1 MTSVA
6 DFLLP
11 DLGEGLS
18 EAEVIS
24 WRVSPG
30 DRVTVDQVIAEVE
43 TAKAVVEVPVPYAG
57 VVAALHAKP
66 GSVVSVG
73 QPLITVTE
81 DATAGFGEPG
91 FGEPGVREPGVREPG
106 FREPGV
112 VVPEQVPAA
121 DDGGGV
127 DGDGGEEAS
136 GSVLIGY
143 GTTVAQARTRR
154 GRRRGAV
161 GARSSASAPVPAAS
175 AGAESAAVPIAS
187 AAPDSSAVPTAPA
200 PQASVGVAA
209 PERPG
214 RVAVI
219 SPLVRKEAR
228 DAGLD
233 LTALTATGPD
243 GVLSRRD
250 VRAAIA
256 ELARRQQ
263 PDVVDASAA
272 ADASYAGAGVNGTG
286 GTVTGGAGFASA
298 GVNGTGGAGAAD
310 ASYAGAGVNGT
321 GGAGAGATGTGERRI
336 PLRGARRAVAEK
348 LSRSRR
354 EIPEATVWVDVDATD
369 LVETRRALNAADSSR
384 PVSLL
389 ALLARF
395 TILGLRHY
403 PELNARIEDDE
414 IVVPEAVNLGFAA
427 QTDHGLVV
435 PVVHDAHR
443 LTTRDLSARLAER
456 TTAARDRRLSPADLA
471 GGTFTVNNY
480 GVFGVDGSAAIINH
494 PEVAILGMGRVI
506 DRPWVMDGQL
516 TVRKVTELTLSF
528 DHRACDGGTAG
539 GFLRYVAD
547 CIESPAVALGDM

>member
-1 MTSVA
+1 MP

-11 DLGEGLS
+11 DLGEGLE
-18 EAEVIS
+18 EAEVIA
-24 WRVSPG
+24 WRVKPG
-30 DRVTVDQVIAEVE
+30 DRVAVDQVIAEVE

-57 VVAALHAKP
+57 VVATLHAAA
-66 GSVVSVG
+66 GSTISVG
-73 QPLITVTE
+73 QPLLTVE
-81 DATAGFGEPG
+81 AEEPAA
-91 FGEPGVREPGVREPG
+91 G

-112 VVPEQVPAA
+112 VVPEQSQATANGVADAAARSAATEDAAATGAAATGAAAGDAPAS
-121 DDGGGV
+121 
-127 DGDGGEEAS
+127 GDEAS

-143 GTTVAQARTRR
+143 GTGSLTGAAPTRSRR
-154 GRRRGAV
+154 GRRRAGGTAVAAPAGAPP
-161 GARSSASAPVPAAS
+161 ARPARPAAPPPGTAAPSVPATS
-175 AGAESAAVPIAS
+175 GPAAPP
-187 AAPDSSAVPTAPA
+187 AAPD
-200 PQASVGVAA
+200 
-209 PERPG
+209 RP
-214 RVAVI
+214 RRLAVI

-233 LTALTATGPD
+233 LTTLTGTGPA
-243 GVLSRRD
+243 GVISRED
-250 VRAAIA
+250 VRLAITERA
-256 ELARRQQ
+256 TPQEPQ
-263 PDVVDASAA
+263 ASNAH
-272 ADASYAGAGVNGTG
+272 TE
-286 GTVTGGAGFASA
+286 
-298 GVNGTGGAGAAD
+298 
-310 ASYAGAGVNGT
+310 
-321 GGAGAGATGTGERRI
+321 TGTGERRI
-336 PLRGARRAVAEK
+336 PLRGARRAAADK

-369 LVETRRALNAADSSR
+369 LVETRRALNTADPKR

-395 TILGLRHY
+395 TILGLRRY
-403 PELNARIEDDE
+403 PELNARIERDE
-414 IVVPEAVNLGFAA
+414 IIVPERVNLGFAA

-456 TTAARDRRLSPADLA
+456 TTAARERRLAPADLA

-506 DRPWVMDGQL
+506 DRPWVVAGQL
-516 TVRKVTELTLSF
+516 TVRKVTELTLAF

-547 CIESPAVALGDM
+547 CIESPTTALGDM

>member
-1 MTSVA
+1 MA

-11 DLGEGLS
+11 DLGEGLE
-18 EAEVIS
+18 EAEVIQ
-24 WRVSPG
+24 WRVEPG
-30 DRVTVDQVIAEVE
+30 DRVSVDQVIAEVE

-57 VVAALHAKP
+57 VVAALHATP

-73 QPLITVTE
+73 QPLITVTL
-81 DATAGFGEPG
+81 DAGGAADAAAGGSG
-91 FGEPGVREPGVREPG
+91 GGAGG

-121 DDGGGV
+121 A
-127 DGDGGEEAS
+127 DGGEEAS

-143 GTTVAQARTRR
+143 GTTVAQARPRR
-154 GRRRGAV
+154 GRRRGAA
-161 GARSSASAPVPAAS
+161 GAATTASASSAPSSLSAPPAPS
-175 AGAESAAVPIAS
+175 K
-187 AAPDSSAVPTAPA
+187 APA
-200 PQASVGVAA
+200 PPAPSDLAA
-209 PERPG
+209 PARAG

-219 SPLVRKEAR
+219 SPLARKEAR
-228 DAGLD
+228 DAGVD
-233 LTALTATGPD
+233 LTGLTGTGPD
-243 GVLSRRD
+243 GVVSRQDIRD
-250 VRAAIA
+250 AIA
-256 ELARRQQ
+256 ERTMQQ
-263 PDVVDASAA
+263 QAA
-272 ADASYAGAGVNGTG
+272 AAALDTG
-286 GTVTGGAGFASA
+286 ASA
-298 GVNGTGGAGAAD
+298 GITVASTPSTVASTDTG
-310 ASYAGAGVNGT
+310 V
-321 GGAGAGATGTGERRI
+321 TGTGERRI
-336 PLRGARRAVAEK
+336 PLRGARRAVADK

-369 LVETRRALNAADSSR
+369 LVETRRALNAADPAR

-395 TILGLRHY
+395 TILGLRRH
-403 PELNARIEDDE
+403 PELNARIEHDE
-414 IVVPEAVNLGFAA
+414 IIVPDAVNLGFAA

-435 PVVHDAHR
+435 PVVRDAHR

-506 DRPWVMDGQL
+506 DRPWVVDGQL